1 MPWLVKAVVALGM
14 AAAPFPLSTASPPP
28 VRPHPATHQVS
39 DGQRVRYAR
48 PVLMETP
55 GGPRPVAS
63 LLRVDGPLRYG
74 SHVWDEAGAAP
85 GETWVRVDLPRQLI
99 SVFRGADEIG
109 TAVVLFGTDGKPTP
123 RGAFRV
129 LERDRDHVSSL
140 YGAPMPFMLRLTDDG
155 VAIHAS
161 EVRRGSATHG
171 CIGVPPAFAE
181 RLYAVMRRGAPV
193 YVV

>member
-1 MPWLVKAVVALGM
+1 MTWLAKAAVALGL
-14 AAAPFPLSTASPPP
+14 ATAPSQLATPPSP
-28 VRPHPATHQVS
+28 VRPHAPV
-39 DGQRVRYAR
+39 R
-48 PVLMETP
+48 PVADGSRIRYVRPVAIPMP
-55 GGPRPVAS
+55 GGSRAVAS
-63 LLRVDGPLRYG
+63 LLKVDGPLRYG
-74 SHVWDEAGAAP
+74 SHAWHEAGAAP
-85 GETWVRVDLPRQLI
+85 GETWVRVDLSRQLI

-140 YGAPMPFMLRLTDDG
+140 YDAPMPFMLRLTADG

-161 EVRRGSATHG
+161 DVRRGSATHG

-181 RLYAVMRRGAPV
+181 RLYAVMRRGSPV